1 MPVTPAPAG
10 SVRDELDDA
19 APPKL
24 YRSSEGRV
32 IGGVA
37 LVWRQADNARRARW
51 AEMSRRR
58 RLLPVARGAAGVILV
73 VAGVTGFLVV
83 RGSLRDLGA
92 VLQASLAVLVGIA
105 LLVGPYVVRM
115 TQDLSQER
123 MMRIRAQERAEVA
136 AHVHDS
142 VLHTLTLIQ

>member
-1 MPVTPAPAG
+1 MPAA
-10 SVRDELDDA
+10 SVDDDPP
-19 APPKL
+19 PPKL
-24 YRSSEGRV
+24 YRSSEGRM
-32 IGGVA
+32 IAGVA

-51 AEMSRRR
+51 VEMSRHK

-73 VAGVTGFLVV
+73 VIGVTTFLVV

-123 MMRIRAQERAEVA
+123 MMRI
-136 AHVHDS
+136 
-142 VLHTLTLIQ
+142 